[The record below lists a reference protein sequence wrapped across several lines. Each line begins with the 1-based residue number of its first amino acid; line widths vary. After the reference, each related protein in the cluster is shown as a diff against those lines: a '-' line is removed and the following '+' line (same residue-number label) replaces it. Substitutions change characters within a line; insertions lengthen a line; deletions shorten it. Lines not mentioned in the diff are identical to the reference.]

1 MRTDKPFQKSFICG
15 GVIFVAI
22 LIALIL
28 TKVPNLSYR
37 GGYVLGEC
45 FFPALITGVWSF
57 FSKKSWNWGRFAAT
71 VIVLF
76 LVFGFLGAQN
86 KKQPSQMPVTPLSTT
101 PSAISTTQA
110 AISFSSQLPPSW
122 LIKKDAPLADN
133 NGTLVGHMVIL
144 QNDDKKR
151 IVIIQTAILSKD
163 EASRDFKSAA
173 DDWKRG
179 VLDSSRDNFHGTLQE
194 QEFTLNTVGGREVAQ
209 LRFQNIKP
217 NVTFNCFGQSWMQG
231 QILVSFE
238 AIGQAVEVK
247 DDKEIADIIS
257 SVVVN

>member
-1 MRTDKPFQKSFICG
+1 
-15 GVIFVAI
+15 
-22 LIALIL
+22 
-28 TKVPNLSYR
+28 
-37 GGYVLGEC
+37 
-45 FFPALITGVWSF
+45 
-57 FSKKSWNWGRFAAT
+57 
-71 VIVLF
+71 
-76 LVFGFLGAQN
+76 
-86 KKQPSQMPVTPLSTT
+86 MPVTPLSTT

-209 LRFQNIKP
+209 LRFQIIKP